1 MTFLNFL
8 ENLFTGF
15 RPYNFV
21 RRLRARPPK
30 EKHLHSQNNSHKRF
44 MSKHRYSH
52 TTKKWDIGI
61 HSSKQGIK

>member
-8 ENLFTGF
+8 ENLFTGC

-21 RRLRARPPK
+21 RRLRAQPHK
-30 EKHLHSQNNSHKRF
+30 EKHLHPQNKPHKKF

-52 TTKKWDIGI
+52 TTKKWDIGN
-61 HSSKQGIK
+61 K